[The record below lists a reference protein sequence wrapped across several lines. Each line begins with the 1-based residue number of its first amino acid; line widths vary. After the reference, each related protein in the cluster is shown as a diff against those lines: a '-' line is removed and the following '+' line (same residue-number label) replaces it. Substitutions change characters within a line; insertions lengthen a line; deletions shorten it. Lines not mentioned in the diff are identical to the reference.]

1 MTSLKTLGGSVVL
14 TLALAVAALG
24 DGPPSQCMNPGQ
36 TETMPCSTAQMAV
49 DETSDAGATNGAPVV
64 DSIETA
70 ITETEIDLLQS
81 VLLLA

>member
-49 DETSDAGATNGAPVV
+49 NETSDAGATNNSPVV

-70 ITETEIDLLQS
+70 ITETAIDLLQS

>member
-1 MTSLKTLGGSVVL
+1 MKSLRTLGGSVVL

-24 DGPPSQCMNPGQ
+24 DGPPSQCTNPGQ

-49 DETSDAGATNGAPVV
+49 DETSVDGATNSPSVV
-64 DSIETA
+64 DSVETA
-70 ITETEIDLLQS
+70 ITETAIDLLQS